1 MPPNAT
7 AIIKVLEL
15 PESSN
20 VVYKA
25 KMREMDLGWLRDKL
39 VDTARWDKV
48 YWHTSESIIS
58 ADWSTNT
65 KRWLHLVTRT
75 IRLLGNRTHVTFS
88 RALMVACAVLGIG
101 FFGSLLTLGVQ

>member
-39 VDTARWDKV
+39 VDHARRDKV
-48 YWHTSESIIS
+48 Y
-58 ADWSTNT
+58 
-65 KRWLHLVTRT
+65 
-75 IRLLGNRTHVTFS
+75 
-88 RALMVACAVLGIG
+88 
-101 FFGSLLTLGVQ
+101 